1 MIDKTLI
8 GMMVGSTLEKVTDK
22 DLSNEEV
29 KEIYEDIEADYWI
42 GYEKE
47 NPEIFDQKEIS
58 MFFSFRM

>member
-8 GMMVGSTLEKVTDK
+8 GMMVESTLEKVTDK
-22 DLSNEEV
+22 DLSDEEV

-47 NPEIFDQKEIS
+47 NPEILD
-58 MFFSFRM
+58 